1 MLRRRWLAVPLAGAL
16 ALAAAAPAA
25 AQPQPPVPGTGLT
38 SAADPLAAARVA
50 AEQAAEAYLGAQ
62 VNAGRLAKDAQSAAA
77 AAAAAQAVADRAQQA
92 ADAAGN
98 RFDAVASGA
107 AARQVRSEDLAAAH
121 RAAQQRLDA
130 FAAAAYRRGGNAYEL
145 AVLTAAL
152 RADPAAYTYSK
163 VLLERAGA
171 YERSLVAAAT
181 SARSQASGDAARA
194 LTDRVAAHD
203 EARRAAA
210 LAQTALDA
218 AAQAQSRAAAAT
230 SAAAAATQAQAAAL
244 TAKARMQAQ
253 VSAVEQQL
261 AASNPDPNSLQ
272 LQAVAARAS
281 AAALAGAGSVPAP
294 TPQAATAVAA
304 ALRQVGVPYS
314 WGGGTAQGPSLG
326 FAQGA
331 NTVGFDCSG
340 LTLYAYAQ
348 AGIRLDHYTGS
359 QWNAG
364 RKLPL
369 SQAAPGDLVFVA
381 SNPAD
386 PATIH
391 HMGLYIGGGQMVD
404 APHTG
409 AVVRVEPITWPG
421 LMSVV
426 VRLV

>member
-1 MLRRRWLAVPLAGAL
+1 MRRRWLAVPLAGAL
-16 ALAAAAPAA
+16 ALAGVAPAA
-25 AQPQPPVPGTGLT
+25 AQPQPPAPAGGLT
-38 SAADPLAAARVA
+38 SATDPLAAARVA

-62 VNAGRLAKDAQSAAA
+62 VSAGRLAEDARSAAA

-92 ADAAGN
+92 ADAANN
-98 RFDAVASGA
+98 RFDAVASSA
-107 AARQVRSEDLAAAH
+107 AAGQVRSDDLAAAH
-121 RAAQQRLDA
+121 RAAQHRLDA

-152 RADPAAYTYSK
+152 RADPAAFAYSK

-171 YERSLVAAAT
+171 YERGLVAAA
-181 SARSQASGDAARA
+181 AGAQRQASGDAVRTA
-194 LTDRVAAHD
+194 TDRVAAHD

-218 AAQAQSRAAAAT
+218 AAQAQSRAATA
-230 SAAAAATQAQAAAL
+230 SVAAAAATQAQTAAL
-244 TAKARMQAQ
+244 VAKARMQTQ
-253 VSAVEQQL
+253 ITTVERQL
-261 AASNPDPNSLQ
+261 AASNPDPNALQ

-281 AAALAGAGSVPAP
+281 AAALASAGSVAAP

-304 ALRQVGVPYS
+304 ALSQVGVPYS

-326 FAQGA
+326 VAEGA
-331 NTVGFDCSG
+331 STVGFDCSG

-364 RKLPL
+364 RKVPL

-391 HMGLYIGGGQMVD
+391 HLGLYIGGGQMVD

-421 LMSVV
+421 LMSMV
-426 VRLV
+426 VRVV